1 MKTIVSPSD
10 VKTAGV
16 LLKEAGRYVFCY
28 GPHAS
33 GDIYILRIGGH
44 LEEGESPWECAAREA
59 KEEAAVV
66 VHQLPVNVS
75 VKTDGIGGQIVKL
88 PGPIVLDGYPSERPL
103 VLGVGGS
110 LEPGAAKSTLFLAET
125 RGISHPSNEVFGL
138 VKLTA
143 EKVIEIARTPHTF
156 GAIEATV
163 EPQNKQMEIA
173 SSTPLLISS
182 HLQALAY
189 CLEHSYV

>member
-1 MKTIVSPSD
+1 MKAIVSPSD

-33 GDIYILRIGGH
+33 GDIYVLRIGGH
-44 LEEGESPWECAAREA
+44 LEEGESPWECAVREA

-66 VHQLPVNVS
+66 IHQLPVNMS
-75 VKTDGIGGQIVKL
+75 VKTDGIDGQIIEL

-103 VLGVGGS
+103 VLGGS
-110 LEPGAAKSTLFLAET
+110 LEPGVDKSTLFLAESQ
-125 RGISHPSNEVFGL
+125 GISHPSNEVFGL

-143 EKVIEIARTPHTF
+143 EKVIEIARTPHAF
-156 GAIEATV
+156 GAIEATA

-189 CLEHSYV
+189 CLERSYV